1 MHLNL
6 MPELFT
12 LFLRL
17 LRKLIFILEVCYCKA
32 VFKLQF
38 NPDTLIKNISALST
52 SLLLYFILFFYSLT
66 NDEYANMFTF
76 RSISSDKLPA
86 FSKVSRIIPA
96 SRSER
101 KSSQLGRRVGRQI
114 FGTAF
119 KAKLFCPVPHRVVET
134 TAGTCTETHLQLQ
147 ASVHGLQSE
156 VRRQWDWH
164 RVPRCL
170 TQRP

>member
-12 LFLRL
+12 QFLRL

-38 NPDTLIKNISALST
+38 NPDTLIKNISVLST
-52 SLLLYFILFFYSLT
+52 SLLLYFFFLYSLT

-76 RSISSDKLPA
+76 CSISSDKLPA

-96 SRSER
+96 GHSER

-114 FGTAF
+114 FGTAL
-119 KAKLFCPVPHRVVET
+119 KVKLSFPVPHRSMET
-134 TAGTCTETHLQLQ
+134 TAGTCTETQLQLQ

-156 VRRQWDWH
+156 VCRQLDWH
-164 RVPRCL
+164 RVPRRL
-170 TQRP
+170 THRP